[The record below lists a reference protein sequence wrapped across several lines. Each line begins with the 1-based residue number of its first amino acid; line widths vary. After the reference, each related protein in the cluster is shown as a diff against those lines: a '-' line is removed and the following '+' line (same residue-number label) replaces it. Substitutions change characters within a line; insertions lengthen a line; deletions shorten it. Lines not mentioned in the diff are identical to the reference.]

1 MVRDAENEAL
11 FAQKT
16 MCCFVVPL
24 GCEREMDIFN
34 PEKQISLL
42 EQIGN
47 TRLIIVVLGR
57 GHTYESLDKIKEEL
71 NPGIVSMIPEEC
83 TNAQSIPYLS
93 SSRVIH
99 LRELVFEN

>member
-1 MVRDAENEAL
+1 M
-11 FAQKT
+11 
-16 MCCFVVPL
+16 
-24 GCEREMDIFN
+24 
-34 PEKQISLL
+34 
-42 EQIGN
+42 
-47 TRLIIVVLGR
+47 VLGR

-99 LRELVFEN
+99 LREVVFEN